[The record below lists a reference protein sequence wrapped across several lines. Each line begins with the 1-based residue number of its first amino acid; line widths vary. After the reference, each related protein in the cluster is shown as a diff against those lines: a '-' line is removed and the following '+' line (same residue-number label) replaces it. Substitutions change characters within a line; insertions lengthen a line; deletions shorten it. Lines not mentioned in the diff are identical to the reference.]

1 MDVVKKIESFG
12 SRNGKTSKKIVIED
26 CGEVDWKSY
35 IQTNKKPHSFL
46 HFKYVPGELVFVDS
60 WKIFLRGEKKKKE
73 KISRLINIPIYD
85 YFLLLK

>member
-1 MDVVKKIESFG
+1 MEKRQKRLWLKTVEKWIE
-12 SRNGKTSKKIVIED
+12 NHTNK
-26 CGEVDWKSY
+26 
-35 IQTNKKPHSFL
+35 QTNKKPHSFL

>member
-1 MDVVKKIESFG
+1 MEKRQK
-12 SRNGKTSKKIVIED
+12 RLWLKTVEKWTENHTYKQTN
-26 CGEVDWKSY
+26 K
-35 IQTNKKPHSFL
+35 QTNKKPHSFL